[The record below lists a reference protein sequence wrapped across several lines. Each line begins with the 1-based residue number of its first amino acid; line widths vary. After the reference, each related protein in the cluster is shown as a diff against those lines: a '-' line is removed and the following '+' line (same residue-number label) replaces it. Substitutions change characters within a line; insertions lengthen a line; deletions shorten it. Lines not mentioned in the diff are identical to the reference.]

1 MQNDVI
7 TIAFL
12 AGGKKPMFLWWYTKD
27 PNSINVVKYKGL
39 IEYMTFDQPYFLL
52 QAQAEASRI
61 REKIQAHFYEP
72 RRPMVQDQMRLR
84 AALQLL
90 STIGNYTGLHRPYL
104 PFSGAK
110 WELSA
115 PMNVTQGDVKYLG
128 FNFTLVSVPDNWPNL
143 KFAEGNIVIRCRFY
157 YTPATVDVEGRYSYA
172 VQAGEFKMDL
182 VVKHWEWN
190 IDKLRGLMHELEDQL
205 GVTIPEGK
213 AGLALWINLASINR
227 TRLQLGTVEGDAE
240 GMNDMGIEMA
250 SIAQNMYVEGQRVP
264 VTQNLTDQDAQPLP
278 NRMSERFKFRFET
291 ANATLAGFFK
301 FVPQA
306 LLRDPSNQTI
316 VKVADVTASYIA
328 AGAHMRVY
336 IGYPYFGNLTLEH
349 DPSIGL
355 EALPTLVT
363 WPLILTLL
371 GAVTVIVVAVLVI
384 RWRRGP
390 VNMLKPN

>member
-72 RRPMVQDQMRLR
+72 RRPMMQDQMRLR

-316 VKVADVTASYIA
+316 LKVADVTASYIV
-328 AGAHMRVY
+328 AGAHVRVY

>member
-1 MQNDVI
+1 
-7 TIAFL
+7 
-12 AGGKKPMFLWWYTKD
+12 
-27 PNSINVVKYKGL
+27 
-39 IEYMTFDQPYFLL
+39 
-52 QAQAEASRI
+52 
-61 REKIQAHFYEP
+61 
-72 RRPMVQDQMRLR
+72 
-84 AALQLL
+84 
-90 STIGNYTGLHRPYL
+90 
-104 PFSGAK
+104 
-110 WELSA
+110 
-115 PMNVTQGDVKYLG
+115 
-128 FNFTLVSVPDNWPNL
+128 
-143 KFAEGNIVIRCRFY
+143 
-157 YTPATVDVEGRYSYA
+157 
-172 VQAGEFKMDL
+172 
-182 VVKHWEWN
+182 
-190 IDKLRGLMHELEDQL
+190 MHELEAQL